1 MRERRAAAEGYIAVD
16 VLMTSPA
23 TDFPSLR
30 FHKNEV
36 GMLRIIARVFAV
48 AAAFALAAP
57 TLAEA
62 QSNEQGKPPGGGAR
76 PAARPAGPAG
86 GARPAYRAQPGPRP
100 AVVGPRPSFGG
111 PHPRPGPEGALTWRG
126 QPINRVHVAS
136 FVYPNGWA
144 YRRWAIG
151 AALPALF
158 LAPAYY
164 YTDWA
169 AFGLPPPDPGFQ
181 WVRYGPDLL
190 LVNVAT
196 GEVVDVIYGAFY

>member
-1 MRERRAAAEGYIAVD
+1 
-16 VLMTSPA
+16 
-23 TDFPSLR
+23 
-30 FHKNEV
+30 
-36 GMLRIIARVFAV
+36 MLRIIARALAV

-62 QSNEQGKPPGGGAR
+62 QSNQQGKAQGGGAK
-76 PAARPAGPAG
+76 PAARPAGPPC

-100 AVVGPRPSFGG
+100 AVVGPPGIAG
-111 PHPRPGPEGALTWRG
+111 PHGPGPRGTLTWRG
-126 QPINRVHVAS
+126 CPINRVHVTP

-169 AFGLPPPDPGFQ
+169 AFGLPPPDRGFQ

-190 LVNVAT
+190 LVNVST

>member
-1 MRERRAAAEGYIAVD
+1 MQGGSAAVESYIAGD
-16 VLMTSPA
+16 ILIGSPA
-23 TDFPSLR
+23 TDPPSLR
-30 FHKNEV
+30 FRKREL
-36 GMLRIIARVFAV
+36 GMLRIIARVLAV
-48 AAAFALAAP
+48 AAAFSLAAP
-57 TLAEA
+57 TLAGA
-62 QSNEQGKPPGGGAR
+62 QNNQQGKPPGGGAK
-76 PAARPAGPAG
+76 PAARPAGPPG
-86 GARPAYRAQPGPRP
+86 GAGPAYRAQPGSRP
-100 AVVGPRPSFGG
+100 AVVGPRPGFAG
-111 PHPRPGPEGALTWRG
+111 PHPGPGPGGPLTWRG
-126 QPINRVHVAS
+126 RPINRVHVAP

-190 LVNVAT
+190 LVNVST